1 MFIITALLA
10 TNLAITKPPK
20 HHSSVPDSSDM
31 TLVEVQNDRNVPV
44 VVYAQDSF
52 GEMKLGVVAADS
64 TATFRLSNPIGT
76 DAEIDF
82 FVHPKGQLDEDTG
95 NIDVRRGEHLGILIP
110 PKK

>member
-31 TLVEVQNDRNVPV
+31 TLVQVQNDRNVPV
-44 VVYAQDSF
+44 VVYAQDSW
-52 GEMKLGVVAADS
+52 GEVKLGVVNADS
-64 TATFRLSNPIGT
+64 TATFRLGKPIEP

-82 FVHPKGQLDEDTG
+82 FVHPKGQLEEDTG
-95 NIDVRRGEHLGILIP
+95 NIDVRRGEHLGILVP